1 MAFVKLWVDSH
12 ACLCEEYCSSFQSS
26 LKNNFTKGLLITL
39 YFVYVFD
46 YFYHLAEKLLY
57 S

>member
-1 MAFVKLWVDSH
+1 MAFVKLWVDLH
-12 ACLCEEYCSSFQSS
+12 ACLFEEYCWSFQSI